1 MVQPSLPYPST
12 RWFAPAN
19 LFAGGFFCL
28 VAAQFFGPKFLAAG
42 HVLVFV
48 AIIGTFWQR
57 GAAALE
63 WRRWGS
69 SAKALAAF
77 LVIAALSIAAN
88 LPVVADPVDHLL
100 KLRVFLLFL
109 LVSAMPALVGRNLGV
124 QWRRD
129 SLVLA
134 WLVPMVL
141 AVFVGLCGW
150 IAGESIVGEET
161 RGGPGRISGFYSQ
174 VMTFANCLQFTVVT
188 LAAMVFLPGLWRRTT
203 RLPFWVAVGSIV
215 VAAVGLYLT
224 YTRGAVLGALVGLVV
239 FGAMRSRRILAGILV
254 LAIVA
259 GAVAA
264 FEGSRYVKI
273 RYDPRINHWRA
284 AALAAVERPLLG
296 WGFRNFELQS
306 AKLKERYGLPKDV
319 SWKGGKRL
327 PPSHLQR
334 HAHNN
339 LLEAFASTGVAGGV
353 AFLAFCFC
361 WWREAAA
368 SRHRA
373 MLLPLIAAFFVSGLF
388 ENTFFDAE
396 VLNCILLV
404 WLGSQWLF
412 AAEAGEEAQ
421 VGLPEIG

>member
-1 MVQPSLPYPST
+1 MAPSSPPYPAS

-19 LFAGGFFCL
+19 LFAGGLFCL
-28 VAAQFFGPKFLAAG
+28 VAAQFFGSKFLAAG
-42 HVLVFV
+42 QILVFI
-48 AIIGTFWQR
+48 AIAGTFWQR
-57 GAAALE
+57 GASALE
-63 WRRWGS
+63 WRRWGA
-69 SAKALAAF
+69 SAKCLAAF

-88 LPVVADPVDHLL
+88 LPVIADPVDHLL

-109 LVSAMPALVGRNLGV
+109 LVPAMPALVGRNLGV
-124 QWRRD
+124 PWRRD

-134 WLVPMVL
+134 WLVPMAL

-150 IAGESIVGEET
+150 ITGESLLGEET

-188 LAAMVFLPGLWRRTT
+188 LAGMVFLPGLWRRTT
-203 RLPFWVAVGSIV
+203 RLPFWIAAGALV
-215 VAAVGLYLT
+215 VAAGGLYLT
-224 YTRGAVLGALVGLVV
+224 YTRGAMLGAFVGLVV

-254 LAIVA
+254 LALLA

-273 RYDPRINHWRA
+273 KYDPRINHWRA
-284 AALAAVERPLLG
+284 AALAAVERPVLG

-306 AKLKERYGLPKDV
+306 AKLKERYDLPKDV
-319 SWKGGKRL
+319 SWRAGKRL

-339 LLEAFASTGVAGGV
+339 VLESFASTGVAGGV

-361 WWREAAA
+361 WWREAAG
-368 SRHRA
+368 SRHKIL
-373 MLLPLIAAFFVSGLF
+373 LLPLIAAFLVSGLF

-396 VLNCILLV
+396 VLNCVLLV
-404 WLGSQWLF
+404 WLSSQWLL
-412 AAEAGEEAQ
+412 AAEAGGEPPG
-421 VGLPEIG
+421 GLPEPG